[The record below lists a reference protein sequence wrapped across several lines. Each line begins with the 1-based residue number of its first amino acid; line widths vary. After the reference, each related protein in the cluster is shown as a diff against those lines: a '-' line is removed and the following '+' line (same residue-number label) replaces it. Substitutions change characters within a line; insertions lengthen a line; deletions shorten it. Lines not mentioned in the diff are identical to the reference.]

1 MQFGTQ
7 FTGTLAPNQS
17 IDYFTFGWQA
27 AWDVAWMMVPTTP
40 GAGAE
45 IQWTVSTQLSG
56 TTITY
61 WILVKNLT
69 SATVNFQGR
78 YAILNA

>member
-1 MQFGTQ
+1 M
-7 FTGTLAPNQS
+7 
-17 IDYFTFGWQA
+17 
-27 AWDVAWMMVPTTP
+27 PTTS
-40 GAGAE
+40 GTGAE

-69 SATVNFQGR
+69 SATVNIQGR
-78 YAILNA
+78 CAILNA

>member
-1 MQFGTQ
+1 MQIGTQ

-17 IDYFTFGWQA
+17 MNYFTFGWPA
-27 AWDVAWMMVPTTP
+27 TWDVLWQVMPTTTGTAP
-40 GAGAE
+40 QV
-45 IQWTVSTQLSG
+45 QWTVLTQSSG

-69 SATVNFQGR
+69 STAVNIQGR